1 MVLRHRPSPGTLPD
15 ESLSPGAR
23 NQHGQ
28 TWGQIRERLAQ
39 RRATL
44 GHQQFLF
51 LTRHERLAGAL

>member
-1 MVLRHRPSPGTLPD
+1 VG
-15 ESLSPGAR
+15 
-23 NQHGQ
+23 NQH
-28 TWGQIRERLAQ
+28 RQ

>member
-1 MVLRHRPSPGTLPD
+1 VG
-15 ESLSPGAR
+15 